1 MHISQKGRI
10 LGPWGHVNKA
20 TTNWSIVKL
29 ILYIYNK
36 QTSSVKF
43 LSFKDLKIHQLCT
56 NANASHIGF
65 SSVAREML
73 HTNNTR
79 VNANS
84 SHTTLLSNTLTELQV
99 YWYLAK
105 IQESVLRESSLTVSQ
120 KLVCTS
126 PFKTKRN
133 RKIIPSVV
141 LTTFTDTS
149 RIYKLRCIWLNR

>member
-1 MHISQKGRI
+1 MNHKIYRSLGLLPYTCTFCPLRKTGSTGLHRGCISHGHMKGSI
-10 LGPWGHVNKA
+10 LGPWGHMNEA

-73 HTNNTR
+73 HTNTR

-84 SHTTLLSNTLTELQV
+84 NHTTLLSNTLTELQV

-105 IQESVLRESSLTVSQ
+105 IQDCIKRELTHCV
-120 KLVCTS
+120 
-126 PFKTKRN
+126 TKIN
-133 RKIIPSVV
+133 M
-141 LTTFTDTS
+141 
-149 RIYKLRCIWLNR
+149 YKPI